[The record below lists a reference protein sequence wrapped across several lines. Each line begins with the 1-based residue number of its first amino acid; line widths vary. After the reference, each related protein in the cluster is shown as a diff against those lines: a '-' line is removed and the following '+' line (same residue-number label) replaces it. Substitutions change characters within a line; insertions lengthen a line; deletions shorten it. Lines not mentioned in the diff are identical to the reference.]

1 MADFEKKDGGMYE
14 NHHWEETKRA
24 LTVLEGLLN
33 CFIWY
38 VGPIKFTSN

>member
-1 MADFEKKDGGMYE
+1 MADFEKKDSDTYK
-14 NHHWEETKRA
+14 NHPWEETKRA

-38 VGPIKFTSN
+38 VGPVKFISM